1 MTHLFLQTSRLN
13 FKPTIGKIFE
23 YFIESTLVDIR
34 IPIEEMSRSDKK
46 SFVKQVNENGVFLI
60 SGAVDRISATLEVS
74 KQTIYNYLDEAQG

>member
-1 MTHLFLQTSRLN
+1 MHLFLQTSRLN

-23 YFIESTLVDIR
+23 YFIESTLVDIG

-46 SFVKQVNENGVFLI
+46 SFAKQVNENRVFLI

-74 KQTIYNYLDEAQG
+74 KQTIYNYLDEVQG